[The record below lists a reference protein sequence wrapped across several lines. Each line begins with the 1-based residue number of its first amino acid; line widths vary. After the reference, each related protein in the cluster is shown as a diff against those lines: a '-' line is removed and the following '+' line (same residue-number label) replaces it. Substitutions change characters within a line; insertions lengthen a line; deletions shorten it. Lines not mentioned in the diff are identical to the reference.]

1 MLRELLTLQF
11 VLLLGILVV
20 LPAGCSTSIQ
30 KLDPSVVK
38 KYEGFIQN
46 RKTTK
51 KQVQDRLGSATSSY
65 ESGRILI
72 YHVFIDGNGGMN
84 RQGRGF
90 CYACVLV
97 FDNKDVLERHSLVKR
112 GCQNKWAP

>member
-1 MLRELLTLQF
+1 VLRELLTLQL
-11 VLLLGILVV
+11 VLLIGILVV
-20 LPAGCSTSIQ
+20 LLAGCSTTIQ
-30 KLDPSVVK
+30 KLDLSVAK

-51 KQVQDRLGSATSSY
+51 KQVQDRLGPPTSSY
-65 ESGRILI
+65 ESGRIWI
-72 YHVFIDGNGGMN
+72 YHVFIDENGGMN

-97 FDNKDVLERHSLVKR
+97 FDNEDVLERHSLVKH
-112 GCQNKWAP
+112 GCQNKVAP